1 MSILLKPNKSKGIK
15 QKFTIHIT
23 HPYGAYTKNE
33 NILLIS
39 LSRQKNKTKHNTEEM
54 SSDAGRSESNTML
67 IRRANNPKE
76 SLTARRQFL

>member
-1 MSILLKPNKSKGIK
+1 MKIYYL
-15 QKFTIHIT
+15 
-23 HPYGAYTKNE
+23 
-33 NILLIS
+33 S
-39 LSRQKNKTKHNTEEM
+39 LSRDKKKNKKHNTEEM